1 MKKRIILSVLLIAA
15 LTVLCG
21 CKAEKKLSEG
31 KVTFT
36 AVDGISGLPIENVRI
51 VLPEN
56 GIETVTGAD
65 GKCEEVTVSVS
76 KDGRYPIVQDYGTF
90 TVFAFKDGYSD
101 YALFYARIK
110 ENDKRNMKI
119 FLFSEN
125 SPLSKGLPI
134 SIIESPD
141 EEWVKEYIAQ
151 YK

>member
-1 MKKRIILSVLLIAA
+1 MKKRIILTVLLIVAVA
-15 LTVLCG
+15 ILCG
-21 CKAEKKLSEG
+21 CTTEKQESEG

-56 GIETVTGAD
+56 GIETVTGSD

-76 KDGRYPIVQDYGTF
+76 KDRRYPILQDYGTF

-110 ENDKRNMKI
+110 ENEKRNMKI
-119 FLFSEN
+119 FLFSEE

-141 EEWVKEYIAQ
+141 EEWVKEYMAQ